1 MTRTMTSASRCSHW
15 MANNVT
21 PITIRITPGSQ
32 PLMSRTSKAS
42 PVRVKPQ
49 GGGTPLPCTGD
60 AGRGRRAYVSGRRA
74 MVTWEMP
81 DGTEF
86 RYLGIGVSDAALREF
101 VLRFMSSE
109 GMSWDASAWDVRQIE
124 LAFLRRFGETIKVL
138 RERTSGGRTVLILK
152 PVMSGA

>member
-1 MTRTMTSASRCSHW
+1 
-15 MANNVT
+15 
-21 PITIRITPGSQ
+21 
-32 PLMSRTSKAS
+32 
-42 PVRVKPQ
+42 
-49 GGGTPLPCTGD
+49 
-60 AGRGRRAYVSGRRA
+60 

-109 GMSWDASAWDVRQIE
+109 AMSWDASNWDDRRLE
-124 LAFLRRFGETIKVL
+124 LAFRQRFGEAIQVL
-138 RERTSGGRTVLILK
+138 REKTNAGRTILVFQ

>member
-1 MTRTMTSASRCSHW
+1 
-15 MANNVT
+15 
-21 PITIRITPGSQ
+21 
-32 PLMSRTSKAS
+32 
-42 PVRVKPQ
+42 
-49 GGGTPLPCTGD
+49 
-60 AGRGRRAYVSGRRA
+60 

-109 GMSWDASAWDVRQIE
+109 AMSWDASTWDDRQLE

-138 RERTSGGRTVLILK
+138 REKSAGRTILVFQ
-152 PVMSGA
+152 PVMAGA